1 MSERPSRL
9 PITNRQKDLVRAL
22 ACVMWADGHAH
33 PLEQALIEQVIASL
47 DPSDAERAEMLE
59 WVREDTCSL
68 RDVEIERL
76 STDEREVL
84 LRDAVLLSLADDV
97 LLPSERAM
105 LEKLSERLEV
115 PLHTIDRIV
124 EAQRDE
130 AAVSLPSSVLE
141 ERAMPTDP
149 PPAG

>member
-1 MSERPSRL
+1 MPHLPSRL

-33 PLEQALIEQVIASL
+33 PLEQRLIEEVIASL
-47 DPSDAERAEMLE
+47 DPNDAERAEMLG
-59 WVREDTCSL
+59 WVHEDTVSL

-115 PLHTIDRIV
+115 PLDIIDRIV

-141 ERAMPTDP
+141 ERTRPTDP

>member
-1 MSERPSRL
+1 MSEQPTRL

-33 PLEQALIEQVIASL
+33 PLEQRLIEDVIDSL

-59 WVREDTCSL
+59 WVREDVCVL
-68 RDVEIERL
+68 GDAEIERL
-76 STDEREVL
+76 SGDEKEVL

-115 PLHTIDRIV
+115 PIETIDRIV
-124 EAQRDE
+124 DAQRDE

-141 ERAMPTDP
+141 ERTVPTEP
-149 PPAG
+149 PPAA

>member
-1 MSERPSRL
+1 MSQPATRL

-33 PLEQALIEQVIASL
+33 PLEQNLIEQVIDSL
-47 DPSDAERAEMLE
+47 DPSDDERAEMLE
-59 WVREDTCSL
+59 WVRA
-68 RDVEIERL
+68 DVCVLDDALVERL
-76 STDEREVL
+76 SADEKEVL
-84 LRDAVLLSLADDV
+84 IRDAVLLSLADDV

-105 LEKLSERLEV
+105 LVKLSERLEV
-115 PLHTIDRIV
+115 PIATIDRIV

-141 ERAMPTDP
+141 ERTAPTDP
-149 PPAG
+149 PSAA